1 MKYNH
6 LYSINEKYV
15 NNGSWGTKNFDT
27 KEKAALRNSFL
38 PVEGVSETKYVSSL
52 IPRNVNLGKVLNSY
66 DMFNSQFKD
75 TNTVK
80 SYVFDIE
87 TLGSLLPNATYRE
100 KELGTISE
108 FALLKFDASKK
119 GNNIVDTNYEKVL
132 NLTFGITQNE
142 NIEAN
147 TIVSIFEGLLNNDP
161 TYKGMSLTSS
171 ELSSLKFFAM
181 YGGEDITQTVRGKNA
196 KGSFFSRN
204 NGIYSIDKH
213 FYPTDELD
221 LNAIKT
227 GIKNL
232 REIGINQGVDTPLG
246 KNMLGS
252 IVSSLNEI
260 KSNQATLFGY
270 NIDHFDIPFL
280 QNFLNK
286 NQAFLG
292 DTSIPN
298 ISEMN
303 TFDVRRAMQVGE
315 AENLARRVWTLQSN
329 KGVNTNLVN
338 AGTLSTQAMVR
349 GIEDFEAH
357 VAVDDAP
364 VTTNMFFNIQDD
376 GTSLFS
382 DVTKNIEN
390 KNKVLIETMPKSGDS
405 EYVLKAKKASRIENG
420 GINKGMYD
428 QYLVKNDK
436 GDFVPVEYMSLST
449 NKDMHYKVDK
459 YGTISKT
466 LLEKAYPEANFK
478 WETNQDYVYGL
489 TLDNASSDRNERAF
503 IVREVEEEMQK
514 VFNRFEVKQYLPDN
528 KLNLDTAYAVSQGS
542 IDIQTQTKI
551 MDNARRRLASTRE
564 PKNGGIS
571 LAKKFNNAY
580 EQINNKYI
588 EMTGSSSDL
597 GVDELNKI
605 LNGETNLN
613 KDFITDILD
622 KNFGNSKANKDAF
635 LFGYGKIADE
645 FEVTNKVIN
654 IIENMPN
661 NTSDKS
667 AMNYYNTLLYNKVL
681 NDIESDSFEHI
692 KNLQTLS
699 GEINEDEILKVA
711 NSISKNQRV
720 AGISEIGY
728 DHIDLLNPIK
738 ANTNKR
744 TFNKLPT
751 NEKYFGVTASH
762 YEDISYSILNKAKE
776 VGTNSPT
783 KLTSNQILNKK
794 KSYLKALT
802 KDLYKRGVI
811 NKDTNLW
818 YKDVISNI
826 ESEDGIF
833 QISSQI
839 GGDLMNIVEKAK
851 DNLPKEDLKLRR
863 NSKNIP
869 VGRNYKGLVKKDLNL
884 NIIDSNKVYG
894 SSYSQ
899 YVNNILYNSN
909 LEGRV
914 ESSIKEYKK
923 YSNVNFIDNSINEDN
938 FSKSSAA
945 SWLRDNFGY
954 TDENIETL
962 QSALY
967 GRNGIVKNSDEGL
980 GLSAYLFT
988 MKDKRGNDM
997 PALGIAKRG
1006 TTIEFSPNKLPDD
1019 MSYMIL
1025 PKLDTSRQYFDHSTN
1040 TVRPGI
1046 VRLGDVDKI
1055 NSKELNVYSYIGN
1068 DGSKITKAT
1077 NRDLVSRAISTL
1089 TMRKNDI
1096 QKMIENGEYNA
1107 LTTSLNSTSKRIQ
1120 LNAKG
1125 VSQRLVRTGEDGN
1138 KFAQHVL
1145 NKLDIDNINTINA
1158 DQIVK
1163 MLPILYNETD
1173 SVIKSNMQNTFKN
1186 GLADKHIRS
1195 INNLIKSNK
1204 AFTMEDLSPELTEWI
1219 YKNAYKEGGI
1229 ISESYNYFKN
1239 VDKKSAKV
1247 FKDLLNGH
1255 SMIKDSNMTS
1265 FLVSMSP
1272 GIKANQLGQF
1282 SAFTRPV
1289 QNQSRGALPFM
1300 LDDFDY
1306 KSYEDRFGIN
1316 FGNFITSNTDLETYS
1331 KIMNKQGL
1339 NVATGFVGD
1348 IKQMKTGDAY
1358 LAFDKARQ
1366 ESERVVSAINKRYNT
1381 NYTTKDLNTALDVLE
1396 SKTSFFEGGGIFKPG
1411 LDDFIETEQI
1421 YSMEVGES
1429 YFNSINQGDVIKGGD
1444 SLGRNRK
1451 GRNLNYK
1458 GENVVILGKE
1468 EVGYDVEGLLD
1479 KEKQFKVSY
1488 KFEKPTNPGIVKMS
1502 TFGGNEKG
1510 VFTTLDLG
1518 SENKLLARGLFE
1530 EVFGQ
1535 NIVAVSSSELFKHD
1549 SYGGILASYINT
1561 IAKEAY
1567 DFDSI
1572 NNTNHLYNF
1581 VDVLNKEMPSMGYGI
1596 GIDPNTNRKVITHL
1610 NANDV
1615 VTHTNNPFEAMR
1627 NVLNHYRNSDDEFS
1641 KKVINQIEYMEREK
1655 IFKTDFNQMFLTDS
1669 YAENAKFN
1677 NKMVQLAS
1685 ITSGK
1690 EGTKKTRLQHRA
1702 AMRGTKEYQEGQSM
1716 LSNIYATVQ
1725 RSMGNEIGVVDE
1737 LNAKDFYFPGYDPT
1751 YEDIK
1756 NSKLFDFGRTN
1767 EYGAKVN
1774 TYKLKLPE
1782 SLTVKTPFSDDAVN
1796 ELYLPLVKTYH
1807 LDDQIMLSKLQMA
1820 EENLMLSLNK
1830 YMDNP
1835 LEVGSRDYVQR
1846 KVDEVYKAMEKELT
1860 HKDGIK
1866 SKMMESI
1873 KYDTGGMEII
1883 AKMQAPEFEF
1893 ELDGKTLY
1901 NAPLDSNGNLVKG
1914 TKIKSFLDKSA
1925 NDILRFDKNGNV
1937 DGAYEVIKYSK
1948 EALESKGVNFKTV
1961 GTQILQGLEVEKE
1974 FLPTIAKAKE
1984 DIELANVILDAAKM
1998 SNEHKAMNQMVNRI
2012 EEIHEEIGV
2021 KYFTQVGVF
2030 QEGGRHPVMG
2040 KTSLGV
2046 QKVKL
2051 DTNQKGRTMVG
2062 NYVTILKKWF
2072 GDVDSDQGVGKLI
2085 GINNNGEYNLIPT
2098 TSQMYKTAQ
2107 DTYEISARQNVDYL
2121 IKGAESYAQDFKEDK
2136 FIHYGNKLS
2145 PLDLAEKKALASLGE
2160 DIVDN
2165 NFNLYQSDFHVALA
2179 TKARSM
2185 KLAVPTPSI
2194 ANYNLREI
2202 AEHLYGADINNKSF
2216 NDILDLTRLVEQNII
2231 SLKHVKDLGG
2241 AMDITPVERYSEG
2254 IKLMSRHNANT
2265 DKFIE
2270 GFDEVVDVF
2279 NKLKLF
2285 GSESD
2290 YVTSDLL
2297 NGSIPYDE
2305 LPTNVHRQLYTLREL
2320 LSDADTSKMYGK
2332 VMLSSN
2338 PDDMKYKSFLSQAY
2352 SDDNIF
2358 INSESGQNVKKIIED
2373 SMDLQYLDIDGK
2385 QLGIGSHIEANG
2397 YEPYKIIDIVKNPRE
2412 GFDKVVLEDLYSN
2425 EQTSFI
2431 GSSFKEISREIEDL
2445 GFKYT
2450 DNPIKTT
2457 LDSEDFFNKRF
2468 ASYDDFVRETVL
2480 EDTIGAFS
2488 NQDINKDRGLFLEAI
2503 SEQFDKFGV
2512 EKEKQSLILDNMK
2525 NLSSQEKS
2533 IYRKSYAT
2541 KTKDV
2546 YFETENLI
2554 NELRLTNTM
2563 TQNDVLEKA
2572 KSYYSSTTNDLID
2585 EMNHGIRQ
2593 RAIQVKKRK
2602 VYELV
2607 DEKYYSSLDTYM
2619 EIYKNKSSQNK
2630 LGYKGTTA
2638 IRGQRKASLVNKSL
2652 SGKTF
2657 EQLGDIE
2664 VDLGNGNIHL
2674 KQANIEEIVNVALQN
2689 TEESKR
2695 VSKETQEVA
2704 KHYLS
2709 KIDLSNSNQSS
2720 LLQESRL
2727 KNVAGVVVD
2736 SQNDVIREMAKKST
2750 KGTNTNLVSKAI
2762 DYVKANKVKSAI
2774 FAGATIGLASAIT
2787 GMVNKNTALVP
2798 KNNANEEKVDKRY
2811 VNRNS
2816 VKDVAPDSNK
2826 TVIVQSPNTTKG
2838 ANYNVSTSNSGKA
2851 SNDGV
2856 LRSLKNLVGDGNTT
2870 LRYKEERDQRQIN
2883 ESWLKDKMSDLF

>member
-1 MKYNH
+1 MKYSH
-6 LYSINEKYV
+6 LYSINEKYI
-15 NNGSWGTKNFDT
+15 NGSSWGTKNFDT

-66 DMFNSQFKD
+66 SMFNSQFNNTD
-75 TNTVK
+75 TVK

-87 TLGSLLPNATYRE
+87 TLGSLLPNATFRE

-108 FALLKFDASKK
+108 FALLKFDATKNGS
-119 GNNIVDTNYEKVL
+119 NIIDSNYEKVL
-132 NLTFGITQNE
+132 NLTFGITQSE
-142 NIEAN
+142 NVEAN

-161 TYKGMSLTSS
+161 NYKGMSLTSS

-181 YGGEDITQTVRGKNA
+181 YGGEDITQTIKGKNS
-196 KGSFFSRN
+196 KGAFFSKN
-204 NGIYSIDKH
+204 NGVYSIDKH
-213 FYPTDELD
+213 FHPTDELD

-246 KNMLGS
+246 KKMLGS
-252 IVSSLNEI
+252 IVNSLNEI
-260 KSNQATLFGY
+260 KSNNATLFGY

-280 QNFLNK
+280 QNFLSK
-286 NQAFLG
+286 NQSFLG

-298 ISEMN
+298 VSEMN

-329 KGVNTNLVN
+329 KGINTNLVN
-338 AGTLSTQAMVR
+338 AGTLSTQAKVR

-364 VTTNMFFNIQDD
+364 ITTNMFFNIQDD

-382 DVTKNIEN
+382 DVPKNIES
-390 KNKVLIETMPKSGDS
+390 KNKVLIETMPRSGES
-405 EYVLKAKKASRIENG
+405 EYVLKAKKASRIEND

-428 QYLVKNDK
+428 QYLVKNDI
-436 GDFVPVEYMSLST
+436 GDYVPVEYMSLST

-466 LLEKAYPEANFK
+466 LLEKAYPEAKFN
-478 WETNQDYVYGL
+478 WETNQDYVYAL
-489 TLDNASSDRNERAF
+489 TLDNASTDRNDRAF
-503 IVREVEEEMQK
+503 IVRESEEEMQK
-514 VFNRFEVKQYLPDN
+514 VFNRFEVKQYFPDN
-528 KLNLDTAYAVSQGS
+528 QLNLDTAYAVSQGS
-542 IDIQTQTKI
+542 IDIQTQNKI

-564 PKNGGIS
+564 PKSGGIK
-571 LAKKFNNAY
+571 LAKQFNKSY
-580 EQINNKYI
+580 EEINNKYI
-588 EMTGSSSDL
+588 ELTGSSTNL
-597 GVDELNKI
+597 GVDDLNKI
-605 LNGETNLN
+605 LNGETDLD
-613 KDFITDILD
+613 KSFITKILD

-645 FEVTNKVIN
+645 FEVTSN
-654 IIENMPN
+654 IINMIENIPD
-661 NTSDKS
+661 NTSNKD
-667 AMNYYNTLLYNKVL
+667 AINYYNTLLYNKVL
-681 NDIESDSFEHI
+681 TDIETDSFEYI
-692 KNLQTLS
+692 KNLQVLN
-699 GEINEDEILKVA
+699 GEIDEKEIVKVA
-711 NSISKNQRV
+711 NSVSKNQRV

-728 DHIDLLNPIK
+728 DHIDLLNPIG

-744 TFNKLPT
+744 AFDKLPV

-762 YEDISYSILNKAKE
+762 YEDISYSILNKTKE
-776 VGTNSPT
+776 VGINSPT
-783 KLTSNQILNKK
+783 KLTSNQVLNKK

-811 NKDTNLW
+811 NKETNLW
-818 YKDVISNI
+818 YKEVISSI
-826 ESEDGIF
+826 ESDDGVF

-839 GGDLMNIVEKAK
+839 GGDLMNVVEKAK
-851 DNLPKEDLKLRR
+851 DNLSKEDLKLRT
-863 NSKNIP
+863 NSKKIP
-869 VGRNYKGLVKKDLNL
+869 VGKNYKGLIKKDLNL

-894 SSYSQ
+894 SSYSE
-899 YVNNILYNSN
+899 YVNNILYNNN
-909 LEGRV
+909 LEEKV
-914 ESSIKEYKK
+914 MSSIKEYRNF
-923 YSNVNFIDNSINEDN
+923 SNINFIDNNINEDN
-938 FSKSSAA
+938 FLNTGAA
-945 SWLRDNFGY
+945 RWLKDNFGY

-967 GRNGIVKNSDEGL
+967 GRNGIVKNSEDGL

-1006 TTIEFSPNKLPDD
+1006 TTIEFSPNKLPDN

-1025 PKLDTSRQYFDHSTN
+1025 PKLDTSRNYYDHVTN

-1055 NSKELNVYSYIGN
+1055 NSKELNVYSYI
-1068 DGSKITKAT
+1068 DSYGSKVTKAT

-1096 QKMIENGEYNA
+1096 KKMIENGEYNA

-1125 VSQRLVRTGEDGN
+1125 VSQRLIRTGEDGN

-1145 NKLDIDNINTINA
+1145 NKLDVDNINTINA
-1158 DQIVK
+1158 DQIIK
-1163 MLPILYNETD
+1163 MIPILYDQTD
-1173 SVIKSNMQNTFKN
+1173 SPIKTNMQNSFKN

-1195 INNLIKSNK
+1195 IENLIKSNK
-1204 AFTMEDLSPELTEWI
+1204 AFTMEDLSPELVEWM
-1219 YKNAYKEGGI
+1219 YKNSYTENGI
-1229 ISESYNYFKN
+1229 IAESYKFFKD
-1239 VDKKSAKV
+1239 VDKKSAKA
-1247 FKDLLNGH
+1247 FKELLSGH
-1255 SMIKDSNMTS
+1255 SIIKDSNMTS
-1265 FLVSMSP
+1265 FLISMSP
-1272 GIKANQLGQF
+1272 GVKANQLGQF

-1289 QNQSRGALPFM
+1289 QNQSRGAIPFM

-1306 KSYEDRFGIN
+1306 KSYEDSFGIN

-1331 KIMNKQGL
+1331 KTMNKQGL

-1358 LAFDKARQ
+1358 LAFQKAR
-1366 ESERVVSAINKRYNT
+1366 ENGENVISAINTRYGT

-1396 SKTSFFEGGGIFKPG
+1396 SRTSFFEGGGLFKPG
-1411 LDDFIETEQI
+1411 LDSFIETEQI

-1429 YFNSINQGDVIKGGD
+1429 YFKSINQGDVIKSGEF
-1444 SLGRNRK
+1444 LGQNRK
-1451 GRNLNYK
+1451 GRKLSYK
-1458 GENVVILGKE
+1458 GENVVVLGKE
-1468 EVGYDVEGLLD
+1468 EIGYDVEGLLD

-1488 KFEKPTNPGIVKMS
+1488 KFEKPTNPGVIKMS

-1518 SENKLLARGLFE
+1518 SEKSLLARGLFE
-1530 EVFGQ
+1530 EIFGQ
-1535 NIVAVSSSELFKHD
+1535 NVVAVSSSELFKHD

-1567 DFDSI
+1567 DFDNI
-1572 NNTNHLYNF
+1572 NNTNHLYDF
-1581 VDVLNKEMPSMGYGI
+1581 VDVLNKEMPSMGYKI
-1596 GIDPNTNRKVITHL
+1596 NIDPNTNRKVITHL
-1610 NANDV
+1610 NANEV
-1615 VTHTNNPFEAMR
+1615 VNNTNNPFEAMK
-1627 NVLNHYRNSDDEFS
+1627 NVINHYRNSDDEFS
-1641 KKVINQIEYMEREK
+1641 KKVISQIEYMDKEK

-1690 EGTKKTRLQHRA
+1690 EGSKNTRLQHRL
-1702 AMRGTKEYQEGQSM
+1702 AMRGTKEYQEGQRM

-1725 RSMGNEIGVVDE
+1725 RSMGNEVGVVEE
-1737 LNAKDFYFPGYDPT
+1737 LNVKDFHFPGYDPT

-1756 NSKLFDFGRTN
+1756 NSKLFDFEGTN
-1767 EYGAKVN
+1767 KYGAKIN
-1774 TYKLKLPE
+1774 TYKINLPE
-1782 SLTVKTPFSDDAVN
+1782 GLTVKTPFLNEAVN

-1807 LDDQIMLSKLQMA
+1807 LDNQIMLSKLQMA

-1830 YMDNP
+1830 YMENP

-1846 KVDEVYKAMEKELT
+1846 KVDEIYKSMEKELT

-1901 NAPLDSNGNLVKG
+1901 NAPLDDKGNLVKG
-1914 TKIKSFLDKSA
+1914 TKIKGFLDKSA
-1925 NDILRFDKNGNV
+1925 NDILRFDKNGDVNGV
-1937 DGAYEVIKYSK
+1937 YEVIKYSK
-1948 EALESKGVNFKTV
+1948 EALENKGVNFKTI
-1961 GTQILQGLEVEKE
+1961 GTQILEGLEVEKE

-1984 DIELANVILDAAKM
+1984 DIAMANIVLEAAKM
-1998 SNEHKAMNQMVNRI
+1998 SNEDKAMNQMINRI
-2012 EEIHEEIGV
+2012 EEIHEELGI

-2051 DTNQKGRTMVG
+2051 DPNQKGRTMIG

-2085 GINNNGEYNLIPT
+2085 GIDNNGEYNLIPT

-2121 IKGAESYAQDFKEDK
+2121 IKGAESYAQDFNEDK

-2160 DIVDN
+2160 DIVNN
-2165 NFNLYQSDFHVALA
+2165 NFNLYQSDFHIALA
-2179 TKARSM
+2179 TKARAM

-2254 IKLMSRHNANT
+2254 IRLMSKHNANT
-2265 DKFIE
+2265 DQFIK

-2285 GSESD
+2285 GKDTD
-2290 YVTSDLL
+2290 YVTSDVL

-2305 LPTNVHRQLYTLREL
+2305 LPTDVHKQLYTLKEL
-2320 LSDADTSKMYGK
+2320 LSDNDASKMYGK
-2332 VMLSSN
+2332 VMTSSD
-2338 PDDMKYKSFLSQAY
+2338 PDDMKYKNFLSQVY

-2358 INSESGQNVKKIIED
+2358 INSESGQNVKKIIQD

-2385 QLGIGSHIEANG
+2385 QLGVGSHIEASG
-2397 YEPYKIIDIVKNPRE
+2397 YEPYKIVDIIKNPRE
-2412 GFDKVVLEDLYSN
+2412 GFDKVVLEDLYSK
-2425 EQTSFI
+2425 EQTSII
-2431 GSSFKEISREIEDL
+2431 GSSFKDISKEIEDL

-2468 ASYDDFVRETVL
+2468 ASYDDFVRETII

-2488 NQDINKDRGLFLEAI
+2488 NQDINKDKALFLEAV
-2503 SEQFDKFGV
+2503 SEQFDKFGLN
-2512 EKEKQSLILDNMK
+2512 KEQQGLMLQEMK
-2525 NLSSQEKS
+2525 SLSSEDKKL
-2533 IYRKSYAT
+2533 YRKSYAT

-2572 KSYYSSTTNDLID
+2572 KSYYSTTSDELIE
-2585 EMNHGIRQ
+2585 EMNYGIRQ
-2593 RAIQVKKRK
+2593 RAIQAKKKK
-2602 VYELV
+2602 VYDLV
-2607 DEKYYSSLDTYM
+2607 DEKYYSNLDTYM

-2630 LGYKGTTA
+2630 LGFKGTTA
-2638 IRGQRKASLVNKSL
+2638 IRSQRKASLVNESL

-2657 EQLGDIE
+2657 EQLGDIK
-2664 VDLGNGNIHL
+2664 VNLGNGDIYL
-2674 KQANIEEIVNVALQN
+2674 KEANIEEIVNVALQN
-2689 TEESKR
+2689 TEKSKI
-2695 VSKETQEVA
+2695 VSKETQEIA

-2727 KNVAGVVVD
+2727 RGVANTVVD
-2736 SQNDVIREMAKKST
+2736 SQNDVIREMAKKTT
-2750 KGTNTNLVSKAI
+2750 KKTNTNLVSKAI

-2774 FAGATIGLASAIT
+2774 FAGATIGLASAVT
-2787 GMVNKNTALVP
+2787 GMVNKNSALVP
-2798 KNNANEEKVDKRY
+2798 KNNANEEKVDSKYASRD
-2811 VNRNS
+2811 S
-2816 VKDVAPDSNK
+2816 IKDIAPDSNK

-2838 ANYNVSTSNSGKA
+2838 ANYNISTLNKGRA
-2851 SNDGV
+2851 SNDGM
-2856 LRSLKNLVGDGNTT
+2856 LRSLRNLIGDNST
-2870 LRYKEERDQRQIN
+2870 LRYKEEREEKQIN
-2883 ESWLKDKMSDLF
+2883 ESWLKEKMSDLF